1 MLQEKLINAIAS
13 AVYLGKS
20 MKEFNDVN
28 YIWHY
33 IKGKPCKKC
42 LVQPCCTQ
50 VCWQKIYYNTG
61 KERLKKFTSYILQ
74 KTELT
79 ILFFYMGVVVFM
91 FIIYIIIDVIE
102 RLGAL

>member
-1 MLQEKLINAIAS
+1 MLQEKLIDAIAH
-13 AVYLGKS
+13 ALYLGKS

-33 IKGKPCKKC
+33 IKGYPCKKC

-50 VCWQKIYYNTG
+50 VCWKRIYYNTG
-61 KERLKKFTSYILQ
+61 KERLIKIIGHLFQRL
-74 KTELT
+74 EVT
-79 ILFFYMGVVVFM
+79 ILFFYMGVAAFV
-91 FIIYIIIDVIE
+91 FIIYIIVDTIE